1 MRRFHILAMAAAV
14 ALLSAAA
21 PSVWAQAVQYEIDPV
36 HSSAQF
42 SVRHLMVS
50 NVRGEFAK
58 VTGTVV
64 YDPKNLKAS
73 SVEAVI
79 DATTINT
86 HEPKRDAHL
95 KSPDF
100 FDVAKYP
107 TLTFKSKKLQE
118 AGKGKLR
125 VTGDLTIHGAT
136 REVVL
141 EVEGPSPEVRIG
153 KNVKSGAS
161 ASTTISRKD
170 FGLTWNRALEAG
182 GWVVGDEVK
191 ITLEIEMGREVE
203 APAVE
208 KPAGGAAP
216 RSAIGASKHAK

>member
-1 MRRFHILAMAAAV
+1 MRRFLMLMVVAATAV
-14 ALLSAAA
+14 ALCATADL
-21 PSVWAQAVQYEIDPV
+21 WAQAVEYQIEPV
-36 HSSAQF
+36 HSSAYF

-73 SVEAVI
+73 SVEATI
-79 DATTINT
+79 DATSINT
-86 HEPKRDAHL
+86 HEPKRDDHL

-100 FDVAKYP
+100 FDVANFP
-107 TLTFKSKKLQE
+107 TLTFQSKRVEK

-125 VTGDLTIHGAT
+125 VRGDLTIRGVT

-141 EVEGPSPEVRIG
+141 AVEGPVPEVKMG
-153 KNVKSGAS
+153 PNLKSGAS
-161 ASTTISRKD
+161 ASTTINRKD
-170 FGLTWNRALEAG
+170 FGLNWNRALEAG

-191 ITLEIEMGREVE
+191 ITLEIEMGRKA
-203 APAVE
+203 APAPE
-208 KPAGGAAP
+208 KSEKSGENK
-216 RSAIGASKHAK
+216 SAK

>member
-1 MRRFHILAMAAAV
+1 MRRFHILAVAAAA

-21 PSVWAQAVQYEIDPV
+21 VAQAVQYQIDPV

-42 SVRHLMVS
+42 SVRHMMVS
-50 NVRGEFAK
+50 NVRGEFAQL
-58 VTGTVV
+58 TGTVV
-64 YDPKNLKAS
+64 YDPKNPKVS
-73 SVEAVI
+73 SVEAII
-79 DATTINT
+79 DATSINT
-86 HEPKRDAHL
+86 HEPRRDDDL
-95 KSPDF
+95 KGPNF

-107 TLTFKSKKLQE
+107 TLTFKSTKVEK

-125 VTGDLTIHGAT
+125 VTGDLTIHGVT

-141 EVEGPSPEVRIG
+141 DVEGPSPEVKAGQNI
-153 KNVKSGAS
+153 KSGAS

-191 ITLEIEMGREVE
+191 ITLEVEMGRK
-203 APAVE
+203 A
-208 KPAGGAAP
+208 AAP
-216 RSAIGASKHAK
+216 PAPQSAREGASRNAL